1 MAIENLTATTLR
13 NIIGEMERD
22 QTLTSREIINTNM
35 RTSLDV
41 ATDPWG
47 IKVNRVELKN
57 IISESVKK
65 FINENEEYRDNY
77 SIVSDYDRFREELAD
92 ETSEDYNSD
101 SVFEYEIIDR
111 IYEAQKL
118 FESIK
123 QFLEESDGRH
133 SNKEF
138 VLKKL
143 EKINNICDL
152 IYSFWDE

>member
-1 MAIENLTATTLR
+1 MSKKQI
-13 NIIGEMERD
+13 NITE
-22 QTLTSREIINTNM
+22 
-35 RTSLDV
+35 
-41 ATDPWG
+41 
-47 IKVNRVELKN
+47 VELKN